1 MPHHEKPA
9 VPAEAEIAKK
19 LDELFA
25 KVKSRTIVEFE
36 GKQYQIRYFP
46 LSKSPDGAKVEEW
59 GHRWV
64 LMDEEQ

>member
-9 VPAEAEIAKK
+9 VPAEAEIVKK

>member
-25 KVKSRTIVEFE
+25 KAKSRAIVEFE